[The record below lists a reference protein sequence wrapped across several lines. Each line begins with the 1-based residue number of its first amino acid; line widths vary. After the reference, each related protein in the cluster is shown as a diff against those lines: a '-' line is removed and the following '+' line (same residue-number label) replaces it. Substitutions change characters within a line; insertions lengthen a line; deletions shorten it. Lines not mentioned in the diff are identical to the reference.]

1 MYMNC
6 THGLSK
12 VFGTRA
18 WWVVMMAGGGG
29 GSGGG
34 CGGTDCYRIISW
46 QLSELDN
53 DGENH
58 SVLATLM
65 GFPVQIHQLRIAWDS
80 LTYASFAALARCFN
94 SGQLPCRWVPELC
107 KPHVAD

>member
-1 MYMNC
+1 MDMNC

-34 CGGTDCYRIISW
+34 CGGADCYRIILW
-46 QLSELDN
+46 QQLSELDN

-58 SVLATLM
+58 SVLAILM
-65 GFPVQIHQLRIAWDS
+65 GFPVQIDQLRIAWDS
-80 LTYASFAALARCFN
+80 LTCASFAALSRCFN
-94 SGQLPCRWVPELC
+94 SGQLPCPWTM
-107 KPHVAD
+107 